1 MAGLG
6 KVLPSRLINIAVPVN
21 FFHLERAFGNFA
33 PFPKDPDGFKPVAS
47 VGFAWPEAD
56 VLLDEDGWTA
66 GLISVD
72 ATPEEEIWP
81 EAIDAEGEAGIGLR
95 ADCWTRVAWLANGLN
110 GFYRILNGIR
120 LFKLITEQGWFNVHN
135 FMFLI
140 SIGEFNIYF
149 ALTTLCCR
157 FDIFGI

>member
-1 MAGLG
+1 MQKMAGLG

-47 VGFAWPEAD
+47 LGFAWPEAD
-56 VLLDEDGWTA
+56 VLLDDEGWAA
-66 GLISVD
+66 GLLSVD
-72 ATPEEEIWP
+72 ATPEEDIWP

-95 ADCWTRVAWLANGLN
+95 ADCWTRVAWLANCLN

-120 LFKLITEQGWFNVHN
+120 LCMLITE
-135 FMFLI
+135 
-140 SIGEFNIYF
+140 
-149 ALTTLCCR
+149 
-157 FDIFGI
+157 

>member
-1 MAGLG
+1 MQKMAGLG

-47 VGFAWPEAD
+47 LGFAWPEAD

-95 ADCWTRVAWLANGLN
+95 ADCWTRVVWLANGLN

-120 LFKLITEQGWFNVHN
+120 LCMLITE
-135 FMFLI
+135 
-140 SIGEFNIYF
+140 
-149 ALTTLCCR
+149 
-157 FDIFGI
+157 